1 MLPCRI
7 GPSVVASY
15 ALRPARLEDARSL
28 EAIDASVNAR
38 PWNEGQ
44 FAAACTGTAGQRET
58 VLVVHQCDNV
68 DGFIVYSRVLD
79 EVSVHNIAVRASRQ
93 GQGLGQLLLKGSLE
107 QMKQAGAA
115 RCLLEVRQ
123 SNTAALRLYE
133 GNGFE
138 MDGQRK
144 NYYPGSG
151 GRENALLM
159 SKTL

>member
-1 MLPCRI
+1 M
-7 GPSVVASY
+7 VASY
-15 ALRPARLEDARSL
+15 ALRPACLEDARSL
-28 EAIDASVNAR
+28 QAIDASVNAR

-44 FAAACTGTAGQRET
+44 FAAVCSGAAGRGET

-93 GQGLGQLLLKGSLE
+93 GQGLGQLLLQGSLE
-107 QMKQAGAA
+107 QMKRAGAA

-123 SNTAALRLYE
+123 SNTVALRLYE
-133 GNGFE
+133 GNGFAV
-138 MDGQRK
+138 DGERN
-144 NYYPGSG
+144 NYYPGPN